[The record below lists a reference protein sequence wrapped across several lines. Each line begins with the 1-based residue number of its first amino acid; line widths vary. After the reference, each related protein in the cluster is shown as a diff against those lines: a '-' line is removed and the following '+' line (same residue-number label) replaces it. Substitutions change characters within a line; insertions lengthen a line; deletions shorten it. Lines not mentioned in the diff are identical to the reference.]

1 MAQQRG
7 IHAPQGVFEVGHAM
21 PPKKYQDFVESAPH
35 ARLAKQH
42 PKHERDAREYVSI
55 TPADA
60 CTELQRLKRAARA
73 AEARQLR
80 TQLKAINHLNRDNRA
95 ARDLQNCFDEHAR
108 HPDEA
113 RAF

>member
-1 MAQQRG
+1 
-7 IHAPQGVFEVGHAM
+7 M
-21 PPKKYQDFVESAPH
+21 PPKKYQDFVESALH
-35 ARLAKQH
+35 ARLAEQH
-42 PKHERDAREYVSI
+42 PTHERDAHEYVSI

-60 CTELQRLKRAARA
+60 YVTELQGLKTAARA

-108 HPDEA
+108 HADEA
-113 RAF
+113 RTF